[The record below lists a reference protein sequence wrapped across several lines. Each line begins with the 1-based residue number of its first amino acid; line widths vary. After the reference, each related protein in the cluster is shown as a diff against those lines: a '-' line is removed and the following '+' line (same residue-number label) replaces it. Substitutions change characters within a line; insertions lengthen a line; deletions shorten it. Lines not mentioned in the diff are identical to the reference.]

1 MSDSLAADTLSEPDE
16 PAVAAWPAPAMT
28 KTRCGSRPG
37 SASSGTPSLSH
48 VMEGAGWPVA
58 AQGSTAEWPAST
70 TRDVTESVTDGDTTG
85 KPGGGGRPAGG
96 TRVRVGGEMRDGGG
110 ELAPP
115 ILPAPPATPRSAC
128 PRREEA
134 R

>member
-1 MSDSLAADTLSEPDE
+1 MSDSLAADTLSEPEE

-58 AQGSTAEWPAST
+58 AHGSTAEWPAST

-85 KPGGGGRPAGG
+85 KPGGGGRPAG
-96 TRVRVGGEMRDGGG
+96 RLKVRGWWEQGVGVGEH
-110 ELAPP
+110 PS
-115 ILPAPPATPRSAC
+115 RSVC
-128 PRREEA
+128 PGREEA